1 MIIRT
6 DTASALDWNVG
17 KLRSRLAVKIDSGHW
32 SLHLMVANCPLP
44 CRPLPAF
51 RFTNRLF
58 FLSLKTCDSRMY
70 SWMHSLVEFK
80 CVVIPAHFA
89 IRLKERRLE
98 GKHGPLCKNRPKLCI
113 QFSDFYLHC
122 KQPKPILNMVSLVNF
137 H

>member
-1 MIIRT
+1 MVLIDFHRNRSFQGYLRIQLLSAHILYYTPNFLLCALIFLIIRT

-58 FLSLKTCDSRMY
+58 FLSLR
-70 SWMHSLVEFK
+70 H
-80 CVVIPAHFA
+80 VIHA
-89 IRLKERRLE
+89 
-98 GKHGPLCKNRPKLCI
+98 CI
-113 QFSDFYLHC
+113 HECIVWSN
-122 KQPKPILNMVSLVNF
+122 LNVSLYR
-137 H
+137 HILLSA